1 VNDSTESHTSYSSL
15 NSGSYYNSRNE
26 SPEFSDSTR
35 LASVTTGYEQ
45 TPYQVPYV
53 YRAMNAA
60 QTYTSHAHHAYLGN
74 PHPQTPVSGP
84 PYSHYQQTAPL
95 QPVISSYSPAH
106 GQYHFPYGNSATPPQ
121 HHPHY
126 PHQAQTTHLPAMAPP
141 TSTSTAAEGP
151 SYVQRSLDTTGQVAP
166 PGVRP
171 KITATLWEDEGTLCF
186 QVEISGICVARRED
200 NHMINGTKLLNVAQM
215 TRGRRDGI
223 LKSEKIRN
231 VVKVGP
237 MHLKGVW

>member
-1 VNDSTESHTSYSSL
+1 
-15 NSGSYYNSRNE
+15 
-26 SPEFSDSTR
+26 
-35 LASVTTGYEQ
+35 
-45 TPYQVPYV
+45 
-53 YRAMNAA
+53 
-60 QTYTSHAHHAYLGN
+60 
-74 PHPQTPVSGP
+74 
-84 PYSHYQQTAPL
+84 
-95 QPVISSYSPAH
+95 
-106 GQYHFPYGNSATPPQ
+106 
-121 HHPHY
+121 
-126 PHQAQTTHLPAMAPP
+126 MAPP

-151 SYVQRSLDTTGQVAP
+151 SYAQRSLDNTGQVAP

-186 QVEISGICVARRED
+186 QVEINGICVARRED